1 MFGRK
6 IAIDASISI
15 YQFPIYQFL
24 IAVRERDG
32 EMLMNEAGETTKYV
46 THSLPI
52 IPLSYNAE
60 LAHRSHLMG
69 FFYRTIRTV
78 ENGIKPA
85 YIFDGTQSRCGKRR
99 PSLSP
104 TPMFPLRTTNGS
116 GICSWQNGLKAR
128 RGKGG
133 AKETGRFWTH
143 LNFGQLLI
151 AYALQV
157 PQNRLIVSCEG
168 QSR

>member
-1 MFGRK
+1 MPVFGRK
-6 IAIDASISI
+6 VAIDASTSI
-15 YQFPIYQFL
+15 YQFF

-116 GICSWQNGLKAR
+116 SICSWQNGLKGEKRQWQTERGPR
-128 RGKGG
+128 RQVG
-133 AKETGRFWTH
+133 
-143 LNFGQLLI
+143 FG
-151 AYALQV
+151 
-157 PQNRLIVSCEG
+157 
-168 QSR
+168 